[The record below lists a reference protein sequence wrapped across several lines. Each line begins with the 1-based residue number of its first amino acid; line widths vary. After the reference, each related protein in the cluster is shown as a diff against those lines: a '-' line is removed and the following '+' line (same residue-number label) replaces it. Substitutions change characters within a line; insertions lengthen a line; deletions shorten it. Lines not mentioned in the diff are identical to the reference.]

1 MEKIIYKEDKKVA
14 KDENIK
20 EIRKDLL
27 EQLKEEK
34 ITLSEWQDRIV
45 NYINQKYEECTLQ

>member
-45 NYINQKYEECTLQ
+45 NYINQKYEECTL